1 MEEEEGGIPPPSVS
15 RAAPRRSSGRTE
27 ERRRQWDIRKTPT
40 RSFVLFRSLVGYATS
55 FVGDLDNQTTK
66 RHAGEGARESFARSG
81 FLPRRHRR
89 RRRTQK
95 KKRRRDERKCIC
107 GGGDGECLAPSPW
120 RPPIMAYSNVL

>member
-1 MEEEEGGIPPPSVS
+1 MEEGEGGIPLSPSVS

-40 RSFVLFRSLVGYATS
+40 RSFVPSFARRICNFVRS

-81 FLPRRHRR
+81 FLPRRRHR

-107 GGGDGECLAPSPW
+107 GDGE
-120 RPPIMAYSNVL
+120 